1 MAMLGVTLVS
11 SMVGFICG
19 VNFLFC
25 IILNLHVWFSRLV
38 EHLVSLVKVCEL
50 CSMES
55 FLCSHLFSSNNTYRF
70 NNTNHIVVYLKIIQ
84 IHFYCMYNVKA
95 VHIPQEMLLCCVF
108 CHYRKVMHCM
118 TWKCASLVSG

>member
-1 MAMLGVTLVS
+1 MLGMTLVS

-25 IILNLHVWFSRLV
+25 IILNLHVWFSRLA

-55 FLCSHLFSSNNTYRF
+55 FLCSRLFSSNNTYRF
-70 NNTNHIVVYLKIIQ
+70 NNTNHIVY
-84 IHFYCMYNVKA
+84 M
-95 VHIPQEMLLCCVF
+95 
-108 CHYRKVMHCM
+108 
-118 TWKCASLVSG
+118 S